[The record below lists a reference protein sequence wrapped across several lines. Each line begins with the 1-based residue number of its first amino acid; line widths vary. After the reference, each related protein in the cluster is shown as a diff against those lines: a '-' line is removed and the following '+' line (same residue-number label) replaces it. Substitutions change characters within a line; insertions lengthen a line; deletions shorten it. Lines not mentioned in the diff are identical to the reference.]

1 MDDIDDN
8 DPYDKNKVRGMGM
21 NLVNWELEYLLMKL
35 TTWMIKIHMGEIQWD
50 GWNWPNHENFM
61 WLRLIIIC

>member
-1 MDDIDDN
+1 MKLNFQTENHHKGNKWMTLMTN

-35 TTWMIKIHMGEIQWD
+35 TTWMIKIHMGEIQ
-50 GWNWPNHENFM
+50 
-61 WLRLIIIC
+61 